1 MGESPSART
10 QRELA
15 DLRRQIDD
23 DVDALV
29 ERAKSDVDPR
39 NLLRRQPVAAFGAL
53 GSVAA
58 LAGVTIA
65 IRSGRPV
72 AAPPTPS
79 SSASP
84 SGSVVASTSSRAAL
98 ASGSASSCGA
108 RSRTSRM
115 GNADPRKRCGARAWR
130 RSPLPRPRSPSA
142 SPAGWPAMIRGMAS
156 PASSGVRRR

>member
-23 DVDALV
+23 DVDALI

-65 IRSGRPV
+65 NKVRQARRRTPDTELERITERLGGRIDRLKGRARKRFREQLRSEIADVQDEKRGPKEALWGAGM
-72 AAPPTPS
+72 AAVT
-79 SSASP
+79 A
-84 SGSVVASTSSRAAL
+84 AATAL
-98 ASGSASSCGA
+98 AQRFAGRLAGD
-108 RSRTSRM
+108 
-115 GNADPRKRCGARAWR
+115 DPRDGESRF
-130 RSPLPRPRSPSA
+130 
-142 SPAGWPAMIRGMAS
+142 
-156 PASSGVRRR
+156 